1 MGKEFYF
8 IPETGAHYVALAGL
22 ELTEIHR
29 FLPSKGHTIMPVLM
43 LKFEIL
49 AYRVSNSDEGS
60 QLHHESLE
68 QKGLSFLYPERNT
81 RFVLPASS
89 HILHFP

>member
-1 MGKEFYF
+1 M
-8 IPETGAHYVALAGL
+8 ALAGL
-22 ELTEIHR
+22 ELTEIHL

-49 AYRVSNSDEGS
+49 AYRVTNSDESS

-68 QKGLSFLYPERNT
+68 QKGLSFLYT
-81 RFVLPASS
+81 
-89 HILHFP
+89 